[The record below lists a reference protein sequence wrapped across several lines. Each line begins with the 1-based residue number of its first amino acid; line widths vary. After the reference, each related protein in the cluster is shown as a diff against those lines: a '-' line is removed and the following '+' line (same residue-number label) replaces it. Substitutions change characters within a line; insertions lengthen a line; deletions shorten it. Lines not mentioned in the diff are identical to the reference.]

1 MDFNVLTLQLH
12 IGDNCKVYQGV
23 TLGAKSFEHDE
34 RGKIKRGTKRHPTLG
49 NHVTVY
55 AGSTIL
61 GGDTVIGDHCV
72 IAGGVFLMRSV
83 EAGHTVRGPKAAVR
97 LNTNPDQPDID

>member
-1 MDFNVLTLQLH
+1 ML
-12 IGDNCKVYQGV
+12 
-23 TLGAKSFEHDE
+23 
-34 RGKIKRGTKRHPTLG
+34 KRGAKRHPTLG

-61 GGDTVIGDHCV
+61 GGDTNIGDNCV

-83 EAGHTVRGPKAAVR
+83 ETGHTVRGPKAGIR
-97 LNTNPDQPDID
+97 LTENRDDM